1 MMITFLEDN
10 SFCQNV
16 NLLMFVLKTNREN
29 IFLANWDE
37 MEVVKK
43 MLLILEAR
51 IGKLL

>member
-16 NLLMFVLKTNREN
+16 NLLMFVLKTNRKN

-37 MEVVKK
+37 NVINSWSKNWQIIV
-43 MLLILEAR
+43 INQ
-51 IGKLL
+51 I